1 MLLGVQARKDGAGS
15 RVVDRA
21 SAPVPSDSAVNLL
34 HSAPETDSAPSP
46 LPDAAAGET
55 VERFLQTVRRR
66 QARAV
71 ALESALLASAAAAFG
86 VALAGLLART
96 WPRGVRWV
104 VAAAVVVAVG
114 LVADRI
120 RRHWTRAAGNP
131 FRTAR
136 LVAARMPGVSLDLLA
151 VLELRR
157 AMAHD
162 PAFSTELALAH
173 LKSVD
178 ARAAHLDAQAVVDR
192 GAVRR
197 AGLAALGAL
206 ATLALVCAVWPDRM
220 RALLVELRPAAAS
233 GRQLAR
239 EPITGELEL
248 LYQYPAYTGLAPRT
262 VSSTGDLAGP
272 KGTVVQLRTRA
283 DRAVSGAQLVLS
295 TGPVVP
301 LHVEH
306 GRDLSG
312 SLVLQTTGTYAV
324 VFTGRAG
331 REMARGPDF
340 PLTVEPDTPPQAT
353 ILLPGSE
360 TEVDPDQEVMLRWE
374 ASDDYGLSD
383 VALVWTGPD
392 GQSHR
397 QKLAHDDG
405 RKSSGQYR
413 WPLGPLKLSA
423 GDRVA
428 YSIEAQDN
436 DAVDGPQKGSSR
448 QQTLVVYS
456 AAEHRREALR
466 RATELWERLLAHLA
480 TRMEGPDRDGR
491 KSDDKV
497 RSQEPVDTSGLVLSG
512 DIVATARALAR
523 ERDRNEALVSALQHV
538 GADVAARV
546 RATADARKLW
556 LRLFGRRSE
565 LDMDGRLTRV
575 VQEEIS
581 ALEKDALY
589 LESLLDQQ
597 RLEELR
603 ELAGQMAREQR
614 ELAKLIEQFQS
625 TRDAGLQEKILRQ
638 VAALRNRMD
647 ELARR
652 MAELQKSIR
661 DEHYNLEALNEM
673 ARQQDMQGGLDDIE
687 KLLKEGKTEEALARL
702 QQLQAQMSDLQK
714 RLEENAESMGGR
726 ANPELV
732 KRYREFSDA
741 LKTTTEEQR
750 QLAEQTKAVRDR
762 YREQMRQRMKQAAA
776 GLKEQLQK
784 KVDQVAQDY
793 LRVGPNDLSP
803 RADQPLEQAK
813 SELENLKS
821 ALKSEDFDLAA
832 EAAQR
837 AVRQAEELARA
848 GEQQRALD
856 EAYQNPPDV
865 REKSR
870 RLAQRLEKDAE
881 AVRDIRRKLD
891 QLFPPLSSQLGQGDR
906 QKLQDI
912 GQGQRKLSQRAQDLQ
927 QKMRQLEQMAPL
939 FGEQG
944 EEALQQIS
952 DRMAGATER
961 LEGKDPQRGY
971 GEQKAALDSL
981 EQLQQSMQQSQRGG
995 GRGGLPLPLLAG
1007 GEQEGGNDLSRQKVE
1022 VPDAD
1027 PEGAPREFRKD
1038 LLDAMKQGTPERYRD
1053 QVKRYYEELVK

>member
-1 MLLGVQARKDGAGS
+1 MLSHVHPGRAERGPGLSPSSLART
-15 RVVDRA
+15 
-21 SAPVPSDSAVNLL
+21 PSDAAVNLL
-34 HSAPETDSAPSP
+34 HSAPETDSTPPP
-46 LPDAAAGET
+46 LPEAVAGAT
-55 VERFLQTVRRR
+55 VDHFLRSVRRR

-71 ALESALLASAAAAFG
+71 LLESVLLGSAVVGFG
-86 VALAGLLART
+86 VALAGLLARA

-104 VAAAVVVAVG
+104 LVAAVVAAVG
-114 LVADRI
+114 LVAERVW
-120 RRHWTRAAGNP
+120 RHWARAAGNP

-136 LVAARMPGVSLDLLA
+136 LVATRMPGVSLDLLA

-162 PAFSTELALAH
+162 PSFSTDLALAH
-173 LKSVD
+173 LRAVD
-178 ARAAHLDAQAVVDR
+178 ARTAQLDAQAVVDS

-197 AGLAALGAL
+197 AGLLALGAL
-206 ATLALVCAVWPDRM
+206 AALAAVSALWPDRM
-220 RALLVELRPAAAS
+220 RALGVALRPATAA

-239 EPITGELEL
+239 EPITSELEA

-262 VSSTGDLAGP
+262 VTSTGDLAGP

-283 DRAVSGAQLVLS
+283 DRVVTGAQLVLNNG
-295 TGPVVP
+295 TVVP
-301 LHVEH
+301 LRVEH
-306 GRDLSG
+306 GRDLTG
-312 SLVLQTTGTYAV
+312 SLVLQATGTYAV
-324 VFTGRAG
+324 VFTGRGG
-331 REMARGPDF
+331 RELARGPDF
-340 PLTVEPDTPPQAT
+340 PITVEPDTPPQVT
-353 ILLPGSE
+353 VLLPGSE
-360 TEVDPDQEVMLRWE
+360 LEVDPDQEVLVRWE

-405 RKSSGQYR
+405 RKSAGQYR

-423 GDRVA
+423 GDRVP
-428 YSIEAQDN
+428 YGVEALDN

-480 TRMEGPDRDGR
+480 TRMEGPDRDAR
-491 KSDDKV
+491 KSEDKV
-497 RSQEPVDTSGLVLSG
+497 RAQEPVDTSGLALAG
-512 DIVATARALAR
+512 DIVSTARALNH
-523 ERDRNEALVSALQHV
+523 ERDRNEALVAALVHV
-538 GADVAARV
+538 GQDVASRV
-546 RATADARKLW
+546 RATSDSRKLW
-556 LRLFGRRSE
+556 LRLAGRRTE

-575 VQEEIS
+575 AQEEIS

-597 RLEELR
+597 RVEELR
-603 ELAGQMAREQR
+603 ELASQMAREQR
-614 ELAKLIEQFQS
+614 DLAKLIEQFQS
-625 TRDAGLQEKILRQ
+625 TRDPGLQEKILRQ
-638 VAALRNRMD
+638 VGALRNRME

-661 DEHYNLEALNEM
+661 DEHYNFEALQEM

-714 RLEENAESMGGR
+714 RLDDDAESMGGR

-741 LKTTTEEQR
+741 LKNTTEEQR

-784 KVDQVAQDY
+784 KADQVAQDY
-793 LRVGPNDLSP
+793 QRVGPNDLSP
-803 RADQPLEQAK
+803 RADGPLEQAK
-813 SELENLKS
+813 SELDNLRS

-870 RLAQRLEKDAE
+870 RLAQRLEKDADS
-881 AVRDIRRKLD
+881 VRDIRKKLD
-891 QLFPPLSSQLGQGDR
+891 QLFPPLSSQLGQSDK
-906 QKLQDI
+906 QKLQELS
-912 GQGQRKLSQRAQDLQ
+912 QGQRKLGQRAQDLQ

-1007 GEQEGGNDLSRQKVE
+1007 GEQEGGNEISRQKVE

-1027 PEGAPREFRKD
+1027 PNGAPREFRKD

>member
-1 MLLGVQARKDGAGS
+1 M
-15 RVVDRA
+15 
-21 SAPVPSDSAVNLL
+21 NLL
-34 HSAPETDSAPSP
+34 HSAPETDSTPTP
-46 LPDAAAGET
+46 LPDAAAGAT
-55 VERFLQTVRRR
+55 VDRFLGSVRRR

-71 ALESALLASAAAAFG
+71 ALESALLGSACLGFGLALAAA
-86 VALAGLLART
+86 LAKA

-104 VAAAVVVAVG
+104 LAVAVLAAAGVVAERVW
-114 LVADRI
+114 
-120 RRHWTRAAGNP
+120 RHWTRVAGNP

-136 LVAARMPGVSLDLLA
+136 LVAARVPGVSLDLLA
-151 VLELRR
+151 ALELRQ
-157 AMAHD
+157 AMGHD
-162 PAFSTELALAH
+162 PAFSTELAFAH
-173 LKSVD
+173 LRAVD
-178 ARAAHLDAQAVVDR
+178 ARTAALDAHAVVDR
-192 GAVRR
+192 AAVRR
-197 AGLAALGAL
+197 AGSIALGAL
-206 ATLALVCAVWPDRM
+206 VALGLVGGLWPDRM
-220 RALLVELRPAAAS
+220 RALLVALRPAAAA
-233 GRQLAR
+233 GAQGAR
-239 EPITGELEL
+239 EPITAELEL

-262 VSSTGDLAGP
+262 VTSTGDIAGP

-283 DRAVSGAQLVLS
+283 DRQVVGAHLQLSGGA
-295 TGPVVP
+295 VVP
-301 LHVEH
+301 LRVEH

-312 SLVLQTTGTYAV
+312 SLVLQAPGTYAV
-324 VFTGRAG
+324 VFTGRTG
-331 REMARGPDF
+331 REVARGPEF
-340 PLTVEPDTPPQAT
+340 PLTVEPDGPPQAS
-353 ILLPGSE
+353 ILLPGAE
-360 TEVDPDQEVMLRWE
+360 LEVDPDQEVLLRWE

-383 VALVWTGPD
+383 VALVWTDPE
-392 GQSHR
+392 GQAHR

-413 WPLGPLKLSA
+413 WPLSALKLTA
-423 GDRVA
+423 GDRVTYA
-428 YSIEAQDN
+428 VEALDN
-436 DAVDGPQKGSSR
+436 DAVDGPQKGTSR

-466 RATELWERLLAHLA
+466 RAAELWERLLGHLA
-480 TRMEGPDRDGR
+480 TRMEGPDRDVR
-491 KSDDKV
+491 KSEDKV
-497 RSQEPVDTSGLVLSG
+497 RAQEPVDTSGRVLAGDLVG
-512 DIVATARALAR
+512 TARALAR
-523 ERDRNEALVSALQHV
+523 ERDRNEALVAALEHV
-538 GADVAARV
+538 GQDVASRV
-546 RATADARKLW
+546 RATSDSRKLW
-556 LRLFGRRSE
+556 IRLAGRRTE

-603 ELAGQMAREQR
+603 ELAGQLARDQR

-625 TRDAGLQEKILRQ
+625 TRDPGLQEKILRQ
-638 VAALRNRMD
+638 VSALRKRME

-652 MAELQKSIR
+652 MGELQKSIR
-661 DEHYNLEALNEM
+661 DEHFNVEAMREL
-673 ARQQDMQGGLDDIE
+673 AKQQDMQGGLDDIE
-687 KLLKEGKTEEALARL
+687 KLLKEGKTEEALAKL
-702 QQLQAQMSDLQK
+702 QQLQAQMSELQK
-714 RLEENAESMGGR
+714 GLDEAAGSMGGR

-741 LKTTTEEQR
+741 LKSTTEEQK

-762 YREQMRQRMKQAAA
+762 YRDQMRQRMKQAAQ
-776 GLKEQLQK
+776 GLKETLQRK
-784 KVDQVAQDY
+784 ADQVAQDY
-793 LRVGPNDLSP
+793 QRVGPNDLSP
-803 RADQPLEQAK
+803 RADLPLEQAK

-821 ALKSEDFDLAA
+821 ALKSDDFDLAA

-837 AVRQAEELARA
+837 AVRQSEELARA

-856 EAYQNPPDV
+856 EAYQNPADV

-870 RLAQRLEKDAE
+870 KLSQRLEKDAE
-881 AVRDIRRKLD
+881 TVRDIRKKLD
-891 QLFPPLSSQLGQGDR
+891 QLFPPLSSQLGQADR
-906 QKLQDI
+906 QKLQELS
-912 GQGQRKLSQRAQDLQ
+912 QGQRKLGQRGQDLQ

-952 DRMAGATER
+952 DRMAGAAER

-995 GRGGLPLPLLAG
+995 GKGGLPLPLLAG
-1007 GEQEGGNDLSRQKVE
+1007 GEQEGGNELSRQKVE

-1027 PEGAPREFRKD
+1027 PNGAPREFRKD

-1053 QVKRYYEELVK
+1053 QVKQYYEELVK

>member
-1 MLLGVQARKDGAGS
+1 M
-15 RVVDRA
+15 
-21 SAPVPSDSAVNLL
+21 NLL
-34 HSAPETDSAPSP
+34 HSAPEPDSAPNPSP
-46 LPDAAAGET
+46 EAAAGAT
-55 VERFLQTVRRR
+55 VDRFLLSVRRR

-71 ALESALLASAAAAFG
+71 GLESLLLAAASLGYGAAVG
-86 VALAGLLART
+86 GLLAGA

-104 VAAAVVVAVG
+104 LAAAVVAAVA
-114 LVADRI
+114 LVAERMW
-120 RRHWTRAAGNP
+120 RHWTRSAGNP

-162 PAFSTELALAH
+162 PSFSTELALAH
-173 LKSVD
+173 LRAVD
-178 ARAAHLDAQAVVDR
+178 ARTAQLDAQAVVDR
-192 GAVRR
+192 AATRR
-197 AGLAALGAL
+197 AGLVALGAL
-206 ATLALVCAVWPDRM
+206 AALALVSGVWPDRM
-220 RALLVELRPAAAS
+220 RALVLALRPAAAS
-233 GRQLAR
+233 GGQSAR

-262 VSSTGDLAGP
+262 VTSTGDLAGP

-283 DRAVSGAQLVLS
+283 DRTVNGAELVL
-295 TGPVVP
+295 GGGAVVP
-301 LHVEH
+301 LRVEH

-312 SLVLQTTGTYAV
+312 SLVLQATGTYAI
-324 VFTGRAG
+324 VFTGRNG
-331 REMARGPDF
+331 REMARGPEF
-340 PLTVEPDTPPQAT
+340 PLTVDPDAPPQVSV
-353 ILLPGSE
+353 LLPGSE
-360 TEVDPDQEVMLRWE
+360 LEVDPEQEVLLRWE

-413 WPLGPLKLSA
+413 WPLSALKLAA
-423 GDRVA
+423 GDRVTYA
-428 YSIEAQDN
+428 IEALDN
-436 DAVDGPQKGSSR
+436 DAVDGPQKGTSR

-466 RATELWERLLAHLA
+466 RAAELWERLLAHLA

-491 KSDDKV
+491 KSEDKV
-497 RSQEPVDTSGLVLSG
+497 RAQEPVDTSGLALAG
-512 DIVATARALAR
+512 DIVSTGRALAR
-523 ERDRNEALVSALQHV
+523 ERDRNEALVAALEHV
-538 GADVAARV
+538 GRDVAARV
-546 RATADARKLW
+546 RATADSRKLW
-556 LRLFGRRSE
+556 LRLAGRRTE
-565 LDMDGRLTRV
+565 LDMDGRLSRV
-575 VQEEIS
+575 AQEEIS

-603 ELAGQMAREQR
+603 ELAAQMAREQR

-625 TRDAGLQEKILRQ
+625 TRDPGLQEKILRQ
-638 VAALRNRMD
+638 VSALRKRVE

-661 DEHYNLEALNEM
+661 DEHYNLEALREM
-673 ARQQDMQGGLDDIE
+673 AHQQDMQGGLDDIE
-687 KLLKEGKTEEALARL
+687 KLLKEGKTEEALQRL
-702 QQLQAQMSDLQK
+702 QQLQAQMSELQK
-714 RLEENAESMGGR
+714 RLDDDAESMGSR
-726 ANPELV
+726 INPELV
-732 KRYREFSDA
+732 KRYREFSEA
-741 LKTTTEEQR
+741 LKSTTEEQR
-750 QLAEQTKAVRDR
+750 QLAEQTRQVRDR

-776 GLKEQLQK
+776 GLKETLQK
-784 KVDQVAQDY
+784 KAEQVAQDY
-793 LRVGPNDLSP
+793 QRVGPNDLSP
-803 RADQPLEQAK
+803 RADLPLEQAK

-837 AVRQAEELARA
+837 AVRQSEELSRA

-870 RLAQRLEKDAE
+870 KLAQRLEKDAE
-881 AVRDIRRKLD
+881 TVRDIRKKLD
-891 QLFPPLSSQLGQGDR
+891 QLFPPLSSQLGQADR
-906 QKLQDI
+906 QKLQELS
-912 GQGQRKLSQRAQDLQ
+912 QGQRKLGQRAQDLQ

-995 GRGGLPLPLLAG
+995 GKGGLPLPLLAG
-1007 GEQEGGNDLSRQKVE
+1007 GEQEGGNELSRQKVE

-1027 PEGAPREFRKD
+1027 PNGAPREFRKD

-1053 QVKRYYEELVK
+1053 QVKQYYEELVK